1 MTKSTGFLISFGLVM
16 ALAAAAAAQTDGAT
30 TMEQRIQQAVE
41 AATAA
46 QTANAS
52 KMDPRVRQ
60 ALDAQNLNYTELEN
74 GNYRL
79 HYTLEGDRTHLVLVE
94 SVTSEFGGMEIRD
107 VWGMAW
113 KGSEL
118 PYGTARK
125 LLEDNALKKIG
136 GWEVHEEADGD
147 IFLIFNA
154 KIPADSDGAALA
166 SATEAVAAVADE
178 WEQRLMG
185 SDDY

>member
-1 MTKSTGFLISFGLVM
+1 MKTSAGFLISFGLVI
-16 ALAAAAAAQTDGAT
+16 ALAAAAAAQTDGAS
-30 TMEQRIQQAVE
+30 TMEERIQRAVE

-46 QTANAS
+46 QTAKAP
-52 KMDPRVRQ
+52 KMDARVRR
-60 ALDAQNLNYTELEN
+60 ALDEQNLNYTELEN

-79 HYTLEGDRTHLVLVE
+79 HYTLENDRTHLVLVE

-118 PYGTARK
+118 PPGTAQE
-125 LLEDNALKKIG
+125 LLQDNGLKKIG
-136 GWEVHEEADGD
+136 GWEVHEQADGG

-154 KIPADSDGAALA
+154 KIPAESDSAALA
-166 SATEAVAAVADE
+166 NATEAVAAVADE
-178 WEQRLMG
+178 WELRLMG